1 VTHMDDK
8 GKTDYNA
15 GIADLL
21 DKAESAIYLLVALFL
36 GIMALMTFF
45 VIARELTQFDFGQL
59 ASGTSN
65 ANLTLINGAL
75 NDVLVTLIIAG
86 LIQTVIVY
94 IKIHTLDLRL
104 ILGVGLTAMIRQVL
118 VSGVESVAWQ
128 NMAVTALLIL
138 VIIVGIF
145 MIGDAKV
152 DHKKHDGEKEPKP

>member
-1 VTHMDDK
+1 MDDK
-8 GKTDYNA
+8 GKTGYNA

-45 VIARELTQFDFGQL
+45 VIARDLTQFDFGQL
-59 ASGTSN
+59 VSGTSN
-65 ANLTLINGAL
+65 ANITLINSAL

-104 ILGVGLTAMIRQVL
+104 ILGVGLTAMIR
-118 VSGVESVAWQ
+118 
-128 NMAVTALLIL
+128 
-138 VIIVGIF
+138 
-145 MIGDAKV
+145 
-152 DHKKHDGEKEPKP
+152 

>member
-1 VTHMDDK
+1 MDDK
-8 GKTDYNA
+8 NKTGYNT

-59 ASGTSN
+59 SSGTTN
-65 ANLTLINGAL
+65 ANITLINGAL

-94 IKIHTLDLRL
+94 IKVHTLDLRL

-118 VSGVESVAWQ
+118 VSGVESVPWQ

-138 VIIVGIF
+138 VIIIGIF
-145 MIGDAKV
+145 VIGDMKV
-152 DHKKHDGEKEPKP
+152 DHKNPDGDKEEKH